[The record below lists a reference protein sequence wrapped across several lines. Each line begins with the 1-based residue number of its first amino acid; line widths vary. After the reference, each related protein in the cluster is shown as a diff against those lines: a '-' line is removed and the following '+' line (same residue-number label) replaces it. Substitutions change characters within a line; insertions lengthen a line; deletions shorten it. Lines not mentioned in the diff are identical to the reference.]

1 MTNDDIPAGFVLLA
15 AYDEREGDEHKSGP
29 KGDYARLLYELGKDK
44 PSIRAFKQRGQ
55 WVACKRDIEE
65 FLVNLHR
72 PDAKSR
78 PKRVSSA
85 NAERDRVSLDRRQ
98 AETLF
103 SLLGRIAAALE
114 ELAARSDVMPEHVG
128 VGDEPASR

>member
-1 MTNDDIPAGFVLLA
+1 MTTDDIPAGFVLLA

-55 WVACKRDIEE
+55 WVACKKDVEE

-72 PDAKSR
+72 PAAESITKRGGAAKTA
-78 PKRVSSA
+78 PGYVSI
-85 NAERDRVSLDRRQ
+85 DGTQ
-98 AETLF
+98 AEKLF
-103 SLLGRIAAALE
+103 SLLGRIACALE
-114 ELAARSDVMPEHVG
+114 ELASRPDHGPDGECG
-128 VGDEPASR
+128 GDEPASR